1 MLEVKSTSKGFLPP
15 RLTYA
20 QKLAITNP
28 VAGLIIWCSNCGT
41 LGEVQVYNGTTW
53 TNIVGGTATS
63 ASPTVAATTAA
74 TSITGTTATSGGNIT
89 SDGGSV
95 ITARGVCWSTSQNPT
110 TANSK
115 TTDAGTTGSYTSNLT
130 GLTGSTTY
138 YVRAYATNA
147 VGTTYGTEISFTTTP
162 LTPPTVAATT
172 AATSIT
178 GTTATSGGNIT
189 SDGGSVI
196 TARGVCWSTSQNPTT
211 ANSKTT
217 DAGTTGSYTSNLTG
231 LTGSTTYYV
240 RAYATN
246 AVGTTYGTQINF
258 TTSSSLSIGGS
269 YGGGIVAYILVLGD
283 PGYDPN
289 VPHGLIA
296 APSDQS
302 SGASW
307 GCNGTLISGAD
318 GTAIGTGNQNTIDIM
333 NGCATAGIP
342 ARICGDLVLNG
353 YSDWYLP
360 SKNEL
365 NKLYLNRTAIGG
377 FANNLYWSS
386 TEAASNSAWLQGFGN
401 GNQGNVNKNYTAYV
415 RAVRAF

>member
-1 MLEVKSTSKGFLPP
+1 MKQLLIAFSLLITIVTQAQVGVGVVTPETSAMLEVKSTSKGFLPP

-41 LGEVQVYNGTTW
+41 SGEVQVYNGTTW
-53 TNIVGGTATS
+53 TNMVGGAATS
-63 ASPTVAATTAA
+63 ASPTVTATTAA
-74 TSITGTTATSGGNIT
+74 TSITA
-89 SDGGSV
+89 
-95 ITARGVCWSTSQNPT
+95 
-110 TANSK
+110 
-115 TTDAGTTGSYTSNLT
+115 
-130 GLTGSTTY
+130 
-138 YVRAYATNA
+138 
-147 VGTTYGTEISFTTTP
+147 
-162 LTPPTVAATT
+162 
-172 AATSIT
+172 
-178 GTTATSGGNIT
+178 TTATSGGNIT

-258 TTSSSLSIGGS
+258 TTRSSLSIGGS

-302 SGASW
+302 SGAQW
-307 GCNGTLISGAD
+307 GCYGTQISGAD

-333 NGCATAGIP
+333 NGCATAGIA

-377 FANNLYWSS
+377 FTSNVYWSS
-386 TEAASNSAWLQGFGN
+386 TEADVNFAWGQYFANGAQGIP
-401 GNQGNVNKNYTAYV
+401 NKNYANYV